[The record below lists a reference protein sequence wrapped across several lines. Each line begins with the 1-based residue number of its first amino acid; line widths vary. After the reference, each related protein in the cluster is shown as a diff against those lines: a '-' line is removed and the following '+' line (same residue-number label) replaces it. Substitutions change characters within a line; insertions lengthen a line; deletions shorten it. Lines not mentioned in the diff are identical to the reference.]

1 MTIEEFK
8 DELVKKLIDCGFAD
22 NDGTYILET
31 VKRSTPQNIIINGV
45 PMQQNTQEI
54 RCKYIIELEYAYWLN
69 DDNETTDTV
78 VMLSISAYKND
89 QLTFADCISIYNEE
103 FEVFDNIITSILE
116 I

>member
-8 DELVKKLIDCGFAD
+8 DELIKKLIGRGFAD
-22 NDGTYILET
+22 NDGKYVLET
-31 VKRSTPQNIIINGV
+31 VKRSAPQNIIINGV

-54 RCKYIIELEYAYWLN
+54 RCKYVIELEYAYWLN
-69 DDNETTDTV
+69 DDNETIDTV
-78 VMLSISAYKND
+78 IMMSVSVYKND
-89 QLTFADCISIYNEE
+89 QLALVDDISIYNEE

>member
-1 MTIEEFK
+1 MTLEEFK
-8 DELVKKLIDCGFAD
+8 DELIKKLIERKFID

-31 VKRSTPQNIIINGV
+31 VKHSASQNIIINGV

-54 RCKYIIELEYAYWLN
+54 RCKYVIELDYAYWLN

-78 VMLSISAYKND
+78 IMLSVSVYKNE
-89 QLTFADCISIYNEE
+89 QLALIDDISIYNEE
-103 FEVFDNIITSILE
+103 FDIFDDIINKILE

>member
-8 DELVKKLIDCGFAD
+8 DELVKKLIERKFTD

-31 VKRSTPQNIIINGV
+31 VKRSTPQNIIINGI

-54 RCKYIIELEYAYWLN
+54 RCKYVIELDYAYWLN
-69 DDNETTDTV
+69 DDNETIDTV
-78 VMLSISAYKND
+78 IMLSVSVYKND
-89 QLTFADCISIYNEE
+89 QLALINDISIYNEE
-103 FEVFDNIITSILE
+103 FDIFDDIINKILE